1 MAIFGAAKSILSPH
15 LVDWYTDIYTNV
27 YGYDN
32 LYKQVLSQ
40 FNTYLKEMVNSLQFT
55 AFTNTILT
63 IGVVLML
70 FYFFTDLTEK
80 AAMNQLS
87 TLQLGKSFCAA
98 LGTIFIMFHSKN
110 IFIFLMNMV
119 ESLNDSL
126 TIGARGHMIVSNILT
141 NDITQLLLSRCVAE
155 HFSVWAIL
163 GYTLTALLLML
174 VSLAVRMYIL
184 YFATTRVLQMFIYY
198 MFAPIGLADI
208 FENGPGGTINTRS
221 SGFKYLKTIIA
232 LMMQIMVITVIC
244 QVYPNIT
251 IAVNAGYFADAGDD
265 ELQKQQEEKK
275 SNSKKDSTDKNKTEG
290 SDDMEEDE
298 VEKLEST
305 AAFYPLKKF
314 EYTDHQ
320 ASIREIIVNGVNDIK
335 ESLSKLHDMLSGDE
349 DDEKDSN
356 EDTSQTD
363 ESAIKD
369 DEIYPLIFD
378 AKDDKKDNAVISNVG
393 TIVNHDK
400 EKEIIE
406 NSDYRMTIQSTE
418 RFFDWCTGS
427 DGSKEMLLL
436 ILLVAKVLLISTS
449 AQMCNSL
456 LGTSIE
462 GEGEVY
468 GKIFSKYV
476 YYYIRWNVF

>member
-335 ESLSKLHDMLSGDE
+335 ESMSKLHDMLSGDE
-349 DDEKDSN
+349 DDKEDSN

-393 TIVNHDK
+393 TIVNHDR

-449 AQMCNSL
+449 VQMCNSL
-456 LGTSIE
+456 LGTSI
-462 GEGEVY
+462 
-468 GKIFSKYV
+468 
-476 YYYIRWNVF
+476 

>member
-126 TIGARGHMIVSNILT
+126 TIVARGHMIVSNILT

-320 ASIREIIVNGVNDIK
+320 ASIRKIIVNGVNDIK
-335 ESLSKLHDMLSGDE
+335 KSLSK
-349 DDEKDSN
+349 SN

-456 LGTSIE
+456 LGTSI
-462 GEGEVY
+462 
-468 GKIFSKYV
+468 
-476 YYYIRWNVF
+476 

>member
-314 EYTDHQ
+314 EYSDHQ

-335 ESLSKLHDMLSGDE
+335 ESMSKLHDMLSGDE
-349 DDEKDSN
+349 DDKEDSN

-393 TIVNHDK
+393 TIVNHDR

-456 LGTSIE
+456 LGTSI
-462 GEGEVY
+462 
-468 GKIFSKYV
+468 
-476 YYYIRWNVF
+476 

>member
-80 AAMNQLS
+80 ASMNQLS

-119 ESLNDSL
+119 ESLNNSL
-126 TIGARGHMIVSNILT
+126 TIGAKGHMIVSNILT

-275 SNSKKDSTDKNKTEG
+275 SNSKKDSADKTDKDKTDNT
-290 SDDMEEDE
+290 DDMDEDE

-335 ESLSKLHDMLSGDE
+335 ESLSTLHDALSGDE
-349 DDEKDSN
+349 DGEEGSN
-356 EDTSQTD
+356 KDTSQTD

-369 DEIYPLIFD
+369 DEIYPLIYD
-378 AKDDKKDNAVISNVG
+378 VKDDKKGDAVISNIG
-393 TIVNHDK
+393 TIVNHDR

-427 DGSKEMLLL
+427 DGAKEVLLL
-436 ILLVAKVLLISTS
+436 ILLAAKVLLISMS
-449 AQMCNSL
+449 AQICNSL
-456 LGTSIE
+456 LGTSI
-462 GEGEVY
+462 
-468 GKIFSKYV
+468 
-476 YYYIRWNVF
+476 

>member
-393 TIVNHDK
+393 IVNHDK

-456 LGTSIE
+456 LGTSI
-462 GEGEVY
+462 
-468 GKIFSKYV
+468 
-476 YYYIRWNVF
+476 

>member
-349 DDEKDSN
+349 DDKKDSN

-456 LGTSIE
+456 LGTSI
-462 GEGEVY
+462 
-468 GKIFSKYV
+468 
-476 YYYIRWNVF
+476 

>member
-251 IAVNAGYFADAGDD
+251 ISVNAGYFADAGDD

-335 ESLSKLHDMLSGDE
+335 KSLSKLHDMLSGDE

-456 LGTSIE
+456 LGTSI
-462 GEGEVY
+462 
-468 GKIFSKYV
+468 
-476 YYYIRWNVF
+476 

>member
-275 SNSKKDSTDKNKTEG
+275 SNSKKDSADKNKTEG

-335 ESLSKLHDMLSGDE
+335 KSMSKLHDMLSGKE
-349 DDEKDSN
+349 DSN

-393 TIVNHDK
+393 TIVNHDR

-456 LGTSIE
+456 LGTSI
-462 GEGEVY
+462 
-468 GKIFSKYV
+468 
-476 YYYIRWNVF
+476 

>member
-275 SNSKKDSTDKNKTEG
+275 SNSKKDSADKNKTEG

-335 ESLSKLHDMLSGDE
+335 ESMSKLHDMLSGDE

-456 LGTSIE
+456 LGTSI
-462 GEGEVY
+462 
-468 GKIFSKYV
+468 
-476 YYYIRWNVF
+476 

>member
-275 SNSKKDSTDKNKTEG
+275 SNSKKDSTDKNTTEG

-456 LGTSIE
+456 LGTSI
-462 GEGEVY
+462 
-468 GKIFSKYV
+468 
-476 YYYIRWNVF
+476 

>member
-32 LYKQVLSQ
+32 LYKQVLNQ

-456 LGTSIE
+456 LGTSI
-462 GEGEVY
+462 
-468 GKIFSKYV
+468 
-476 YYYIRWNVF
+476 

>member
-449 AQMCNSL
+449 VQMCNSL
-456 LGTSIE
+456 LGTSI
-462 GEGEVY
+462 
-468 GKIFSKYV
+468 
-476 YYYIRWNVF
+476 

>member
-174 VSLAVRMYIL
+174 VSLAVRIYIL

-232 LMMQIMVITVIC
+232 LMMQIMVITVIF

-393 TIVNHDK
+393 TIVNHDR

-456 LGTSIE
+456 LGTSI
-462 GEGEVY
+462 
-468 GKIFSKYV
+468 
-476 YYYIRWNVF
+476 

>member
-349 DDEKDSN
+349 DEEKDSK

-456 LGTSIE
+456 LGTSI
-462 GEGEVY
+462 
-468 GKIFSKYV
+468 
-476 YYYIRWNVF
+476 

>member
-298 VEKLEST
+298 VEKLESM

-456 LGTSIE
+456 LGTSI
-462 GEGEVY
+462 
-468 GKIFSKYV
+468 
-476 YYYIRWNVF
+476 

>member
-349 DDEKDSN
+349 DDE
-356 EDTSQTD
+356 
-363 ESAIKD
+363 
-369 DEIYPLIFD
+369 IYPLIFD

-456 LGTSIE
+456 LGTSI
-462 GEGEVY
+462 
-468 GKIFSKYV
+468 
-476 YYYIRWNVF
+476 

>member
-141 NDITQLLLSRCVAE
+141 NDITQLLLSRCIAE

-335 ESLSKLHDMLSGDE
+335 ESMSKLHDMLSGDE
-349 DDEKDSN
+349 DDKEDSN

-393 TIVNHDK
+393 TIVNHDR

-456 LGTSIE
+456 LGTSI
-462 GEGEVY
+462 
-468 GKIFSKYV
+468 
-476 YYYIRWNVF
+476 

>member
-320 ASIREIIVNGVNDIK
+320 ASIREIIVNGANDIK
-335 ESLSKLHDMLSGDE
+335 ESMSKLHDMLSGDE
-349 DDEKDSN
+349 DDKEDSN

-393 TIVNHDK
+393 TIVNHDR

-456 LGTSIE
+456 LGTSI
-462 GEGEVY
+462 
-468 GKIFSKYV
+468 
-476 YYYIRWNVF
+476 

>member
-320 ASIREIIVNGVNDIK
+320 ASIREIIVNGVNYIK
-335 ESLSKLHDMLSGDE
+335 ESMSKLHDMLSGDE
-349 DDEKDSN
+349 DDKEDSN

-393 TIVNHDK
+393 TIVNHDR

-456 LGTSIE
+456 LGTSI
-462 GEGEVY
+462 
-468 GKIFSKYV
+468 
-476 YYYIRWNVF
+476 

>member
-174 VSLAVRMYIL
+174 VSLAVRIYIL

-369 DEIYPLIFD
+369 DEIYSLIFD

-393 TIVNHDK
+393 TIVNHDR

-456 LGTSIE
+456 LGTSI
-462 GEGEVY
+462 
-468 GKIFSKYV
+468 
-476 YYYIRWNVF
+476 

>member
-15 LVDWYTDIYTNV
+15 LIDWYTDIYTNV

-126 TIGARGHMIVSNILT
+126 TIGAKGHMIVSNILT

-198 MFAPIGLADI
+198 IFAPIGLADI

-232 LMMQIMVITVIC
+232 LMMQIVVITVIC

-275 SNSKKDSTDKNKTEG
+275 TNSKKDSTDKDRAEG

-335 ESLSKLHDMLSGDE
+335 ESLSTLHDMLSGDE
-349 DDEKDSN
+349 DDEEDSN

-378 AKDDKKDNAVISNVG
+378 MKDDKKNNAVISNIG
-393 TIVNHDK
+393 TIANHDR

-436 ILLVAKVLLISTS
+436 ILLAAKVLLISTS

-456 LGTSIE
+456 LGTSI
-462 GEGEVY
+462 
-468 GKIFSKYV
+468 
-476 YYYIRWNVF
+476 

>member
-275 SNSKKDSTDKNKTEG
+275 SNSKKDSADKNKTEG

-335 ESLSKLHDMLSGDE
+335 ESMSKLHDMLSGDE
-349 DDEKDSN
+349 DDKEDSN

-393 TIVNHDK
+393 TIVNHNR

-456 LGTSIE
+456 LGTSI
-462 GEGEVY
+462 
-468 GKIFSKYV
+468 
-476 YYYIRWNVF
+476 

>member
-174 VSLAVRMYIL
+174 VSLAVRIYIL

-335 ESLSKLHDMLSGDE
+335 KSLSKLHDMLSGDE

-369 DEIYPLIFD
+369 DEIYPLIFG

-393 TIVNHDK
+393 TIVNHDR

-456 LGTSIE
+456 LGTSI
-462 GEGEVY
+462 
-468 GKIFSKYV
+468 
-476 YYYIRWNVF
+476 

>member
-275 SNSKKDSTDKNKTEG
+275 SNSKKDSTDKNKAEG

-456 LGTSIE
+456 LGTSI
-462 GEGEVY
+462 
-468 GKIFSKYV
+468 
-476 YYYIRWNVF
+476 

>member
-126 TIGARGHMIVSNILT
+126 TIGAMGHMIVSNILT

-335 ESLSKLHDMLSGDE
+335 ESMSKLHDMLSGDE

-456 LGTSIE
+456 LGTSI
-462 GEGEVY
+462 
-468 GKIFSKYV
+468 
-476 YYYIRWNVF
+476 

>member
-335 ESLSKLHDMLSGDE
+335 ESMSKLHDMLSGDE
-349 DDEKDSN
+349 DDKEDSN

-393 TIVNHDK
+393 TIVNHDR

-456 LGTSIE
+456 LGTSI
-462 GEGEVY
+462 
-468 GKIFSKYV
+468 
-476 YYYIRWNVF
+476 

>member
-119 ESLNDSL
+119 ESLNNSL

-265 ELQKQQEEKK
+265 ELQKQQEAKK

-335 ESLSKLHDMLSGDE
+335 ESMSKLHDMLSGDE
-349 DDEKDSN
+349 DDKEDSN

-393 TIVNHDK
+393 TIVNHDR

-456 LGTSIE
+456 LGTSI
-462 GEGEVY
+462 
-468 GKIFSKYV
+468 
-476 YYYIRWNVF
+476 

>member
-275 SNSKKDSTDKNKTEG
+275 SNSKKDSADKNKTEG

-335 ESLSKLHDMLSGDE
+335 ESMSKLHDMLSGDE
-349 DDEKDSN
+349 DDKEDSN

-369 DEIYPLIFD
+369 DEIYQLIFD

-393 TIVNHDK
+393 TIVNHDR

-456 LGTSIE
+456 LGTSI
-462 GEGEVY
+462 
-468 GKIFSKYV
+468 
-476 YYYIRWNVF
+476 

>member
-163 GYTLTALLLML
+163 GYTLTALLLMF
-174 VSLAVRMYIL
+174 VSLAVRIYIL

-393 TIVNHDK
+393 TIVNHDR

-456 LGTSIE
+456 LGTSI
-462 GEGEVY
+462 
-468 GKIFSKYV
+468 
-476 YYYIRWNVF
+476 

>member
-335 ESLSKLHDMLSGDE
+335 ESMSKLHDMLSGDE
-349 DDEKDSN
+349 NDKEDSN

-393 TIVNHDK
+393 TIVNHDR

-456 LGTSIE
+456 LGTSI
-462 GEGEVY
+462 
-468 GKIFSKYV
+468 
-476 YYYIRWNVF
+476 

>member
-126 TIGARGHMIVSNILT
+126 TIGARGHMIVSNILS

-456 LGTSIE
+456 LGTSI
-462 GEGEVY
+462 
-468 GKIFSKYV
+468 
-476 YYYIRWNVF
+476 

>member
-393 TIVNHDK
+393 TIVNHDR

-436 ILLVAKVLLISTS
+436 ILLVAKALLISTS

-456 LGTSIE
+456 LGTSI
-462 GEGEVY
+462 
-468 GKIFSKYV
+468 
-476 YYYIRWNVF
+476 

>member
-174 VSLAVRMYIL
+174 VSLAVRIYIL

-393 TIVNHDK
+393 TIVNHDR

-456 LGTSIE
+456 LGTSI
-462 GEGEVY
+462 
-468 GKIFSKYV
+468 
-476 YYYIRWNVF
+476 

>member
-335 ESLSKLHDMLSGDE
+335 ESMSKLHDMLSGDE

-393 TIVNHDK
+393 TVVNHDR

-456 LGTSIE
+456 LGTSI
-462 GEGEVY
+462 
-468 GKIFSKYV
+468 
-476 YYYIRWNVF
+476 

>member
-1 MAIFGAAKSILSPH
+1 MAILGAAKSILSPH

-110 IFIFLMNMV
+110 IFIFLMNIV
-119 ESLNDSL
+119 ESLNNSL
-126 TIGARGHMIVSNILT
+126 TIGAKGHIIVSNILT

-265 ELQKQQEEKK
+265 ELQKQQDEKK
-275 SNSKKDSTDKNKTEG
+275 SNSKKDSTDKTDKDKTDNT
-290 SDDMEEDE
+290 DDMDEDE

-335 ESLSKLHDMLSGDE
+335 ESLSTLHDALSGDE
-349 DDEKDSN
+349 KDKDGSN

-369 DEIYPLIFD
+369 DEIYPLVYD
-378 AKDDKKDNAVISNVG
+378 VKDDKKCDAVISNIG
-393 TIVNHDK
+393 TIVNHDR

-427 DGSKEMLLL
+427 DGAKEVLLL
-436 ILLVAKVLLISTS
+436 ILLAAKVLLISMS

-456 LGTSIE
+456 LGTSI
-462 GEGEVY
+462 
-468 GKIFSKYV
+468 
-476 YYYIRWNVF
+476 

>member
-80 AAMNQLS
+80 ASMNQLS

-119 ESLNDSL
+119 ESLNNSL
-126 TIGARGHMIVSNILT
+126 TIGAKGHMIVSNILT

-275 SNSKKDSTDKNKTEG
+275 SSSKKDSTDKTDKDKTENV
-290 SDDMEEDE
+290 DDMDEDE

-335 ESLSKLHDMLSGDE
+335 ESLSTLHDMLSGDE
-349 DDEKDSN
+349 DGEEGSN

-378 AKDDKKDNAVISNVG
+378 AKDDKKDNAVISNIG
-393 TIVNHDK
+393 TIVNHDR

-427 DGSKEMLLL
+427 DGAKEVLLL
-436 ILLVAKVLLISTS
+436 ILLEAKVLLISMS

-456 LGTSIE
+456 LGTSI
-462 GEGEVY
+462 
-468 GKIFSKYV
+468 
-476 YYYIRWNVF
+476 

>member
-275 SNSKKDSTDKNKTEG
+275 SNSKKNSTDKNKTEG

-456 LGTSIE
+456 LGTSI
-462 GEGEVY
+462 
-468 GKIFSKYV
+468 
-476 YYYIRWNVF
+476 

>member
-244 QVYPNIT
+244 QVYPSIT

-335 ESLSKLHDMLSGDE
+335 ESMSKLHDMLSGDE
-349 DDEKDSN
+349 DDKEDSN
-356 EDTSQTD
+356 EDTNQTD

-393 TIVNHDK
+393 TIVNHDR

-456 LGTSIE
+456 LGTSI
-462 GEGEVY
+462 
-468 GKIFSKYV
+468 
-476 YYYIRWNVF
+476 

>member
-198 MFAPIGLADI
+198 IFAPIGLADI

-456 LGTSIE
+456 LGTSI
-462 GEGEVY
+462 
-468 GKIFSKYV
+468 
-476 YYYIRWNVF
+476 